1 MTHSLRLRRACNGLA
16 LTAFCARQLTSVR
29 SSLVS
34 HLIQTPY
41 TVAVYDLMHR
51 PGEMREKD
59 LDVVVPEGFGNAVI
73 GIKTGSTVHIEARL
87 ESLHDGI
94 LVSGRVRAPA
104 DGECVRCLIDVHQV
118 VRVEFQ
124 ELFAYSFD
132 EAFDY
137 TVHDDHVD
145 LEPVVRDAV
154 VLSLP
159 FQPICQEDCL
169 GLCPECGVRLLDNP
183 GHEHEAPVDPRWA
196 ALAGLE
202 DLSSTSAIT
211 TDHTTTDRV
220 DIDTEE
226 KS

>member
-1 MTHSLRLRRACNGLA
+1 L
-16 LTAFCARQLTSVR
+16 
-29 SSLVS
+29 SLVS

-51 PGEMREKD
+51 PGEMREKS
-59 LDVVVPEGFGNAVI
+59 LDVSEPEGYGNAVI
-73 GIKTGSTVHIEARL
+73 GVRQGTIVHVDTRM

-94 LVSGRVRAPA
+94 LVSA
-104 DGECVRCLIDVHQV
+104 DVETVAEGECVRCLIDVKV
-118 VRVEFQ
+118 PIEVEFQ
-124 ELFAYSFD
+124 ELFAYSLD

-159 FQPICQEDCL
+159 FQPVCQEDCL

-202 DLSSTSAIT
+202 SLNDT
-211 TDHTTTDRV
+211 TATPDSPETL
-220 DIDTEE
+220 E
-226 KS
+226 KR